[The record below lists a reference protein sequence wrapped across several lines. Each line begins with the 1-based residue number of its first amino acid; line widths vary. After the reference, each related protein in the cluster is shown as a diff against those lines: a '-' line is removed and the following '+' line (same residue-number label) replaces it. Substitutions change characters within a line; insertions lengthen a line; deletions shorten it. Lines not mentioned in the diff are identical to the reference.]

1 MDRRLCPAETG
12 PEPDAG
18 SPLLAAHPLAI
29 LRPESLV
36 LARSLDA
43 CFLHLSEMRRGLA
56 AARRLPLLA
65 QNRLQG

>member
-1 MDRRLCPAETG
+1 V
-12 PEPDAG
+12 G

-43 CFLHLSEMRRGLA
+43 CFLHLSETGRRLA
-56 AARRLPLLA
+56 AALRLPLLA
-65 QNRLQG
+65 RGRLQG